1 MAVTVNDNAKFRRLW
16 PQVESTEIVQHVNGY
31 SSRFDDLAFRQSA
44 RPRPSVD
51 IAPNRGQRRD
61 LRQSLEDSGSADVA
75 SMKNAIR
82 SAQRFDGLRPKK
94 PVCIGDHSKDRRSQ
108 NHHKPI
114 LVPSQTAGNSK
125 AILRRTPAGE
135 VQIPPTEQ
143 NLVEVLR
150 RYWGYHQF
158 RPRQENVIRS
168 LLAARDTCV
177 VMPTGGGKSLCY
189 QLPAVILGKTA
200 VVVSPLIAL
209 MQDQAAQLAQ
219 MGIPANVINSH
230 QSPAER
236 RHVMEHA
243 TRGEYRLLYLSPE
256 RLAAGNTF
264 EWLSKVPVGFFA
276 VDEAHCISEWGHEF
290 RPDYRQLSRLRTS
303 FPQLPIAAFTAS
315 ATQQVRHDILKQLQ
329 MRDPH
334 LYIASFHRKN
344 LNYLVH
350 ECEART
356 QMELLSSALKHY
368 AGESVIV
375 YSPTIRRVE
384 ETVEY
389 LEENGIA
396 AVPYHAKM
404 EAPMRRQNQERWMSD
419 EVRVLVGTIAFGLG
433 INKPAVRAV
442 IHLSLPQS
450 IEQYYQEAGRA
461 GRDGRPADC
470 VLLWQK
476 RDHVLLEYFI
486 NKISDDAERERATV
500 RKRVISRFA
509 DSHGCRHRQICQ
521 HFGESP
527 KWEKC
532 GRCDNCGVKP
542 EWLKNETYMPQV
554 RDRFSDVNR
563 GANLGSYDYPRI
575 LPTDKPRAKVA
586 PSGEANPQLAD
597 YLREWR
603 RNMARENKVPAYIVL
618 HDSTLEELCRR
629 RPKTLAELK
638 QVGGIGE
645 KKAEVYGVE
654 ILQALRNFGEGAR
667 ATQTASREPA
677 PAEQTLKLLNEGHS
691 FEEIARIRA
700 RQISTIVHT
709 VASLIET
716 GQVKLNSKWI
726 SPDAQP
732 LIEAA
737 CEKHGVEKLKDIKEA
752 VPPYVSFEDIRLVV
766 AHLRAENPVK
776 CKTA

>member
-1 MAVTVNDNAKFRRLW
+1 MPETG
-16 PQVESTEIVQHVNGY
+16 P
-31 SSRFDDLAFRQSA
+31 DLAEA
-44 RPRPSVD
+44 
-51 IAPNRGQRRD
+51 
-61 LRQSLEDSGSADVA
+61 
-75 SMKNAIR
+75 
-82 SAQRFDGLRPKK
+82 
-94 PVCIGDHSKDRRSQ
+94 
-108 NHHKPI
+108 
-114 LVPSQTAGNSK
+114 
-125 AILRRTPAGE
+125 
-135 VQIPPTEQ
+135 
-143 NLVEVLR
+143 LR
-150 RYWGYHQF
+150 RYWGYHEF
-158 RPRQENVIRS
+158 RPKQENVIRS
-168 LLAARDTCV
+168 LLAAHDTCV

-219 MGIPANVINSH
+219 MGIPAAAINSF
-230 QSPAER
+230 QSSAER
-236 RHVMEHA
+236 RQVMEKA
-243 TRGEYRLLYLSPE
+243 ARGEYRLLYLSPE
-256 RLAAGNTF
+256 KLAAENTF
-264 EWLSKVPVGFFA
+264 DWLAKVPVGFFA

-303 FPQLPIAAFTAS
+303 FPGIPIAAFTAS
-315 ATQQVRHDILKQLQ
+315 ATRQVRHDILKQLQ

-334 LYIASFHRKN
+334 LYIASFHRQN
-344 LNYLVH
+344 LSYIVH

-356 QMELLSSALKHY
+356 QMELLARALRQY

-389 LEENGIA
+389 LEESGIA
-396 AVPYHAKM
+396 AIPYHAKM

-442 IHLSLPQS
+442 IHLSLPKS

-476 RDHVLLEYFI
+476 RDHVLLDYFI
-486 NKISDDAERERATV
+486 GKISDDAERERSSE

-509 DSHGCRHRQICQ
+509 DSKRCRHRQICV
-521 HFGESP
+521 HFGETP
-527 KWEKC
+527 KWERC
-532 GRCDNCGVKP
+532 GNCDSCGAKP
-542 EWLKNETYMPQV
+542 DWLQKEVVAVDVTEVTSRQVLFPPAPSPSFYTPQLRSERPRV
-554 RDRFSDVNR
+554 RD
-563 GANLGSYDYPRI
+563 
-575 LPTDKPRAKVA
+575 VA
-586 PSGEANPQLAD
+586 PAEADPLLAE

-603 RNMARENKVPAYIVL
+603 RTMARENKVPAYIIL

-629 RPKTLAELK
+629 RPANFAELK
-638 QVGGIGE
+638 QVPGIGE
-645 KKAEVYGVE
+645 KKADVYGAE
-654 ILQALRNFGEGAR
+654 LLQALRNFGGGAR
-667 ATQTASREPA
+667 ATQTTLREPA
-677 PAEQTLKLLNEGHS
+677 PAEQTLRLLNEGRS

-700 RQISTIVHT
+700 RQISTVICT

-716 GQVKLNSKWI
+716 GQVKLDSKWI

-737 CEKHGVEKLKDIKEA
+737 CLKQGVERLKDIKEA

-766 AHLRAENPVK
+766 AHLRAENRVRAR
-776 CKTA
+776 TA